1 MSRQLFN
8 RDKCLLSQTKKIG
21 SLAPAYAFASQFS
34 KSKNLSKTAIS
45 KSRSKRSQNQ
55 DLKFITHQASVL
67 HTTHNTQV
75 ICLSHTQENTGSKII
90 DSHHK
95 DSQTKKINNRA
106 RGSSPS
112 LPSPA
117 HSGRSPRP
125 PALGHALRR
134 RLVRPQ
140 PAPVWAAAA
149 AGLVVSWRPTAAGR
163 SKAAAAGLDD
173 CCWPAP
179 VQGGAPAGL
188 HPSAPSPSACSG
200 GSSPSCMRGGL
211 RPRGGWPAPARAR
224 AAARQALPAP
234 GRGASKGARSGRGES
249 GRGGKVHWE
258 KMPREEERDKRWRE
272 RGGENK

>member
-1 MSRQLFN
+1 MPFFTN
-8 RDKCLLSQTKKIG
+8 KKKIG
-21 SLAPAYAFASQFS
+21 WLAPAYAFASRFS

-45 KSRSKRSQNQ
+45 KSRSKQSQNQ

-75 ICLSHTQENTGSKII
+75 ICLSHTQENTRSKII

-149 AGLVVSWRPTAAGR
+149 GRLLLVPPACTRPRRRAR
-163 SKAAAAGLDD
+163 R
-173 CCWPAP
+173 PAP
-179 VQGGAPAGL
+179 VRAVPVGL
-188 HPSAPSPSACSG
+188 QRRQLAVLHA
-200 GSSPSCMRGGL
+200 R
-211 RPRGGWPAPARAR
+211 RPAPARRLAGPRPRPCGGSPGPAR
-224 AAARQALPAP
+224 AGE
-234 GRGASKGARSGRGES
+234 GRIEGS
-249 GRGGKVHWE
+249 
-258 KMPREEERDKRWRE
+258 
-272 RGGENK
+272 

>member
-1 MSRQLFN
+1 ML
-8 RDKCLLSQTKKIG
+8 I
-21 SLAPAYAFASQFS
+21 
-34 KSKNLSKTAIS
+34 
-45 KSRSKRSQNQ
+45 
-55 DLKFITHQASVL
+55 
-67 HTTHNTQV
+67 
-75 ICLSHTQENTGSKII
+75 SHTRKQRSKII

-112 LPSPA
+112 LLSPA
-117 HSGRSPRP
+117 HGGRSPP
-125 PALGHALRR
+125 PALGHALRQ

-188 HPSAPSPSACSG
+188 HPPAPSPSACSG
-200 GSSPSCMRGGL
+200 GSSPCGGL
-211 RPRGGWPAPARAR
+211 RPRGGWPAP
-224 AAARQALPAP
+224 PASVRRLAGP
-234 GRGASKGARSGRGES
+234 CPR
-249 GRGGKVHWE
+249 RGGAHRRERVGGVRAGGEE
-258 KMPREEERDKRWRE
+258 KFTGRRSMPREEERDKRWRE
-272 RGGENK
+272 RSGENK

>member
-1 MSRQLFN
+1 MSVFLSRQLFN
-8 RDKCLLSQTKKIG
+8 RDKCLFSQTKKIG

-75 ICLSHTQENTGSKII
+75 ICLSHTQENTRSKII

-106 RGSSPS
+106 RV
-112 LPSPA
+112 
-117 HSGRSPRP
+117 
-125 PALGHALRR
+125 RR
-134 RLVRPQ
+134 RPCPR
-140 PAPVWAAAA
+140 
-149 AGLVVSWRPTAAGR
+149 RPTAAGV
-163 SKAAAAGLDD
+163 
-173 CCWPAP
+173 PAP
-179 VQGGAPAGL
+179 LRLATRCGGGSAGPSPRRSGRLLLVGSAPVRAVPASL
-188 HPSAPSPSACSG
+188 HPSALSPPACSG

-211 RPRGGWPAPARAR
+211 RPRGGWPARARAR
-224 AAARQALPAP
+224 AAARRSLPAP
-234 GRGASKGARSGRGES
+234 GRGASKRES

-258 KMPREEERDKRWRE
+258 EMPREEERDKRWRE